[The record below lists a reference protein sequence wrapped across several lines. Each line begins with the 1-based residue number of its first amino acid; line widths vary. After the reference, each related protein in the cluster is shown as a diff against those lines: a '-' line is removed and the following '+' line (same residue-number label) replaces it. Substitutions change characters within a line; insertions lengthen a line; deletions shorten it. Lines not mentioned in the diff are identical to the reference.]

1 MSADTQ
7 GNDLGAVKVP
17 TTGFAAIGPVG
28 SALIDPEQLKA
39 ENLGLPT
46 GFEYLGLFTQDGG
59 PSEEN
64 EAGDPLE
71 FFQMGYT
78 LPSGDDTISE
88 TLVLAE
94 DNAAVRRLVYGS
106 EGADGVY
113 AKTGAVPAG
122 SFSYLRVTRYK
133 NGTEMR
139 RNGIVHVSTIEPE
152 QETRGEVRS
161 VSVTFTFEYQTF
173 LGVYDEDG
181 HEIGGFF
188 NDVFIDRDEPEPE
201 PGPGP
206 EPEPTER
213 VYFVCGEDAGFAPLE
228 ITRTAGASGVTVQM
242 YWTADETDL
251 GEPLELGAV
260 STTASSVATGSAS
273 GTTATL
279 TLVGPGEA
287 EIGIEDATETH
298 SGDLVVTVTG
308 A

>member
-1 MSADTQ
+1 MSADAK

-28 SALIDPEQLKA
+28 SALIDPERLKA
-39 ENLGLPT
+39 ENLGLPA

-71 FFQMGYT
+71 FFQMGYR

-94 DNAAVRRLVYGS
+94 DNDAVRRLVYGS
-106 EGADGVY
+106 AGVDGVY
-113 AKTGAVPAG
+113 PKTSAIPVG

-139 RNGIVHVSTIEPE
+139 RNGIVHVSAIEPE

-161 VSVTFTFEYQTF
+161 VSVTFTFEYQTD
-173 LGVYDEDG
+173 LGVVDADG
-181 HEIGGFF
+181 NPIGGSF
-188 NDVFIDRDEPEPE
+188 NDVFIDRDEPY

-206 EPEPTER
+206 EPVPTER

-228 ITRTAGASGVTVQM
+228 ITRVAGASGVTVQM
-242 YWTADETDL
+242 YWTADETQL
-251 GEPLELGAV
+251 GEPLELGTV
-260 STTASSVATGSAS
+260 WTTASSVATGYAS